1 MTGVP
6 QHREAVDVEP
16 YTTPSES
23 SSIGGPNM
31 RRAAFTLVELLI
43 VVIILGILAAV
54 VIPQF
59 SDASTDARLSSLMT
73 NLQTIR
79 GQIDLYRLQ
88 HNGAYPGQTTFA
100 DQMTKKTD
108 VDGAVNANGKYGP
121 YLQRI
126 PNNPFTVG
134 GTGNDVTNTPAA
146 ANKAWYYN
154 ATTGEFKA
162 NNGGTT
168 NGVAHDS
175 L

>member
-1 MTGVP
+1 
-6 QHREAVDVEP
+6 
-16 YTTPSES
+16 
-23 SSIGGPNM
+23 M

-43 VVIILGILAAV
+43 VVIILGILASV

-79 GQIDLYRLQ
+79 GQMDLYKLQ
-88 HNGAYPGQTTFA
+88 HNGTYPGQLTFS
-100 DQMTKKTD
+100 DQMIKRTD
-108 VDGAVNANGKYGP
+108 VDGTVNTVSGKFGP

-126 PNNPFTVG
+126 PTNPFTVG
-134 GTGNDVTNTPAA
+134 GTGNDVTNTAAA
-146 ANKAWYYN
+146 ANKAWFYD
-154 ATTGEFKA
+154 AAAGTFKA

-168 NGVAHDS
+168 NGIAHDS

>member
-1 MTGVP
+1 VK
-6 QHREAVDVEP
+6 
-16 YTTPSES
+16 
-23 SSIGGPNM
+23 
-31 RRAAFTLVELLI
+31 RAAFTLIELLI

-59 SDASTDARLSSLMT
+59 SDASTDTRVSALQE

-79 GQIDLYRLQ
+79 KQIDLYRHQ
-88 HNGAYPGQTTFA
+88 HKNAFPGLTTFA

-108 VDGAVNANGKYGP
+108 ADGTVDANGKYGP
-121 YLQRI
+121 YLHRI

-134 GTGNDVTNTPAA
+134 GAGNDVTNGTAA

-154 ATTGEFKA
+154 DTTGEFKA
-162 NNGGTT
+162 NDGGTT
-168 NGVAHDS
+168 NGVAHDT